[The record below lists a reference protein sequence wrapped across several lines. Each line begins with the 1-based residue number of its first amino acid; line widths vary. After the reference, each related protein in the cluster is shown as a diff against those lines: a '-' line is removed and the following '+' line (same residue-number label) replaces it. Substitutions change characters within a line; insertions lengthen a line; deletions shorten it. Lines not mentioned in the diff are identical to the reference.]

1 MDDRLGRRSSP
12 TIQYTKIESIMS
24 NDTSSQLPVRCVRFP
39 FRFGI
44 AILTVATVLMAW
56 LWNEPLRLLVT
67 GEIFTRPYALYSLK
81 EGTSVKPF
89 ATAAGD
95 FSIIS
100 LLILF
105 LVVFPVLG
113 LVRFLTVGTTSEARI
128 FVGMGLVLGC
138 FPLSG
143 IVTGILLAV
152 RLLRIRESEL
162 AQFGLI
168 CMVILTLFA
177 GLVGW
182 RILSVQRPE
191 D

>member
-1 MDDRLGRRSSP
+1 
-12 TIQYTKIESIMS
+12 MS
-24 NDTSSQLPVRCVRFP
+24 NDTSSQLLVRCVRFP

-67 GEIFTRPYALYSLK
+67 GEVFTRQYPLDRWID
-81 EGTSVKPF
+81 GPSVETL
-89 ATAAGD
+89 ADAAVG
-95 FSIIS
+95 FFVFS

-105 LVVFPVLG
+105 LVVFPLLG
-113 LVRFLTVGTTSEARI
+113 LVRSLTVGTRSEARI
-128 FVGMGLVLGC
+128 FVSMGLVLGC

-143 IVTGILLAV
+143 IVTGILLLV

-162 AQFGLI
+162 APIGMMW
-168 CMVILTLFA
+168 MVVITLFA
-177 GLVGW
+177 VFIGW
-182 RILSVQRPE
+182 AILSVQRPE